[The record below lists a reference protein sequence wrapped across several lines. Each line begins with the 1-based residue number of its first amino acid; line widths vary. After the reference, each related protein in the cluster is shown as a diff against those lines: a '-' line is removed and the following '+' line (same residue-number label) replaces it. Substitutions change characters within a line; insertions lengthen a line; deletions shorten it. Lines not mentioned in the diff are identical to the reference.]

1 MKDLRDHEATC
12 RATLRMGI
20 DAFDIFCQKLRLT
33 GVLKDYNRATD
44 CIGAVGGSHFR
55 VKVHRDDQ
63 TRFRGCKEWPTQNV
77 LATCNFDLQFT
88 YVLAGWEGTASDSRI
103 IKNAFA
109 RPHGLV
115 IPEGKYYLGDGG
127 LMLRGSLLTPYRHV
141 RYHLKESSLD
151 GTKNAKE
158 LFNHRH
164 ASLRKSID
172 RAFGVVTKRFPIIS
186 TGSEPQ
192 YSFDTTTD
200 IILPCCIIHN
210 FLMGVDPDEALI
222 AEVDKELA
230 AQSGHND
237 TQCEEESRAGIELR
251 DNIAEQMWLD
261 YEK

>member
-33 GVLKDYNRATD
+33 GVLKDYNRAT
-44 CIGAVGGSHFR
+44 
-55 VKVHRDDQ
+55 
-63 TRFRGCKEWPTQNV
+63 
-77 LATCNFDLQFT
+77 FT